1 MRYAAVLTLCAS
13 AATLGA
19 QTASPPASPAAHIAA
34 AEAEGAT
41 HPRAPSAT
49 ADPVRTCTRIRPD
62 QIVFP
67 TTREGQPY
75 VQSGDFDAVSISFGW
90 DQTYEQAKM
99 PLRPWYPD
107 AIGTGLLIRVI
118 RIDAPGS
125 GPSFSLPG
133 LNARIPDR
141 SYEFFASWPRFP
153 TPGTWMMIVT
163 AGVNW
168 GCFVL
173 DRPVKQGGS

>member
-1 MRYAAVLTLCAS
+1 VTPLHWPHSMRYVAVLVLWAS
-13 AATLGA
+13 AATVDA
-19 QTASPPASPAAHIAA
+19 QTVPLPPSPAAHIAA
-34 AEAEGAT
+34 AEAEGAK

-49 ADPVRTCTRIRPD
+49 ADSVRTCTRIRPD

-67 TTREGQPY
+67 TTREGHPY
-75 VQSGDFDAVSISFGW
+75 VQSGEFDAVSISFGW

-99 PLRPWYPD
+99 PLRPRYPG
-107 AIGTGLLIRVI
+107 AIGAGLLIRVI

-125 GPSFSLPG
+125 GPSFTLPG
-133 LNARIPDR
+133 FNARTADR

-163 AGVNW
+163 AG
-168 GCFVL
+168 C
-173 DRPVKQGGS
+173 